1 MKMLETND
9 LNAHVSC
16 DLVVLYV
23 LYLIFQGVPK
33 PSRTAFYLC
42 AHRH

>member
-16 DLVVLYV
+16 DLVVLCSV
-23 LYLIFQGVPK
+23 SNFSGCPK
-33 PSRTAFYLC
+33 TK
-42 AHRH
+42 